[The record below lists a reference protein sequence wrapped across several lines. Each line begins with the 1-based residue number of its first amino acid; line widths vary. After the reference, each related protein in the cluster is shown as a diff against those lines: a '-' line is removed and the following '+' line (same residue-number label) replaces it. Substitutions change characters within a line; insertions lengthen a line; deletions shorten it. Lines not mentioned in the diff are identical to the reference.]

1 MRKHCL
7 RTTFE
12 AHTFLTLGQGW
23 QMASERRTA
32 VRLYDGTLHVQD
44 VLLAGQLRGDEL
56 FCSTSACAA
65 VPTRPDVGHECLKR
79 VTTAPVAAFC
89 TGRITAQNA

>member
-32 VRLYDGTLHVQD
+32 VRLYDGALHVQD

-56 FCSTSACAA
+56 ALGEQQPRVRFRGGSDGMEPECMSA
-65 VPTRPDVGHECLKR
+65 RP
-79 VTTAPVAAFC
+79 
-89 TGRITAQNA
+89 